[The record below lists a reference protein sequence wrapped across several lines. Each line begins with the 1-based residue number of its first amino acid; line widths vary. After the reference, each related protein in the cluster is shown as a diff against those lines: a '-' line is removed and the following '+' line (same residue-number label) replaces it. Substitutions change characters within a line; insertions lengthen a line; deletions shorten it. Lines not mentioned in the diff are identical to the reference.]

1 MYTQNELFGVLKVP
15 KCVLIQGKALYLFI
29 GQVQDTIAAL
39 LASPSSPTREHSSF
53 PGETRMSW

>member
-1 MYTQNELFGVLKVP
+1 MQNELFHGLKVT
-15 KCVLIQGKALYLFI
+15 KSVQRKVLYLSI

-39 LASPSSPTREHSSF
+39 LASPSSPTREPSSF